1 MHDVASIRAKF
12 ETFRPYLDERR
23 RRLWA
28 AAEAMVLG
36 RGGITAVAT
45 ATGLQRLTIR
55 AGIRELQA
63 DPGEATGAD
72 SAAAADRVQRV
83 RAPGGGRKPLTSEDP
98 SLVQDLEALV
108 EPVTRGDPM
117 SPLRWTCKSTRQL
130 AAELVRQGHQV
141 SHQTVAHLLHALDYS
156 LQSTRKT
163 KDRKAPTTPTAMPS
177 SPTSATRRVP
187 SSSAASSAWMPA
199 AGRLLDRDGRPCV
212 LRPRQ
217 LHLRIR
223 PEAEEHGFQDIGG

>member
-1 MHDVASIRAKF
+1 MDDVASIRSKF
-12 ETFRPYLDERR
+12 EALRPFLDERR

-28 AAEAMVLG
+28 AAEAIVLG
-36 RGGITAVAT
+36 HGGSTAVAT
-45 ATGLQRLTIR
+45 ATGLRRNTIR
-55 AGIRELQA
+55 AGIREFQTSRSRSA
-63 DPGEATGAD
+63 AGSAATGEE
-72 SAAAADRVQRV
+72 RRI
-83 RAPGGGRKPLTSEDP
+83 RALGGGRKPLTSHDP
-98 SLVQDLEALV
+98 ALLRDLEAVV

-223 PEAEEHGFQDIGG
+223 